1 MATNSQLLGKFLRG
15 QDLDE
20 VEVQQLERA
29 VTDYDSA
36 TDRVKDWSDGKDLKV
51 DRFTSVLSPD
61 WQQSPLHAYTF
72 QRNANLTIPHNTNTY
87 VTFDYDAGESKFFAL
102 DASDMTRL
110 RVLRGGTAFLI
121 TGFPIWTA
129 NATGYRALHVEGF
142 DSAGASLGTA
152 PLYTAPGSSL
162 VDNVTPVNYSSGW
175 RQFPTMSY
183 MKFFVYQSSG
193 GDLILKD
200 LVLNIFVV

>member
-1 MATNSQLLGKFLRG
+1 MPTNSQLIGRFLRG
-15 QDLDE
+15 DRLDE
-20 VEVQQLERA
+20 VEIQQIERA
-29 VTDYDSA
+29 LTDYDFA
-36 TDRVKDWSDGKDLKV
+36 MERVQGWSDGKDLKV

-72 QRNANLTIPHNTNTY
+72 QRNADLTVVHDTNTY
-87 VTFDYDAGESKFFAL
+87 VTFDYDAGESKFFQL

-110 RVLRGGTAFLI
+110 RVLRGGAAFLI
-121 TGFPIWTA
+121 IGYINWTSH
-129 NATGYRALHVEGF
+129 ATGYRKLHVEGF
-142 DSAGASLGTA
+142 DSAGASLGNS
-152 PLYTAPGSSL
+152 PLYTLPGSSL

-175 RQFPTMSY
+175 RQFPTLSF

-193 GDLILKD
+193 GDLVLKD